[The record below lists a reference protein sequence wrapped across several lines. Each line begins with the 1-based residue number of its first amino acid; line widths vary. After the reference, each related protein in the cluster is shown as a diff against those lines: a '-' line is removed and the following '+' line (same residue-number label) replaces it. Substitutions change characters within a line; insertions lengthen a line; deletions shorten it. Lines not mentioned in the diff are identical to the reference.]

1 MNLLLNQKNSSR
13 KALESLMVDKLIRR
27 LVSISVGY
35 VTAGAIPLF
44 AEKR

>member
-13 KALESLMVDKLIRR
+13 KALGSLMVDKSIRR

-35 VTAGAIPLF
+35 VIAGAIPLF